1 MVDDVLRKF
10 VDDNGDFSLDH
21 SKDTKGLLSLQDIS
35 QLNMG
40 EDSLYKAKVFSRKH
54 LTSGI
59 KHLDPNLAR
68 YVRQSLDHPYHVS
81 LNQYKARHHLSYMQ
95 SSSTRNKEMQ
105 ELALAEFKLNKSL
118 HQREMQEIKRY
129 TYNYFTCKT
138 IIAPQRVI

>member
-95 SSSTRNKEMQ
+95 STSTNNEMQ